1 MFLTKL
7 YDLSMALP
15 EDCLV
20 QTFRFNDGNLD
31 LVIQTQNR
39 DTNAITQRMH
49 FSYWRI
55 ARVQQRITQ
64 SQDNAISTITLSLVK
79 NEVQQ

>member
-1 MFLTKL
+1 
-7 YDLSMALP
+7 
-15 EDCLV
+15 V

-49 FSYWRI
+49 FPYWRI

-64 SQDNAISTITLSLVK
+64 SQENAISTITLSLVK

>member
-1 MFLTKL
+1 
-7 YDLSMALP
+7 
-15 EDCLV
+15 
-20 QTFRFNDGNLD
+20 
-31 LVIQTQNR
+31 
-39 DTNAITQRMH
+39 MH
-49 FSYWRI
+49 FNYWRI